1 MPKPISIKVD
11 SKVGEKRLK
20 SLISKAKDFS
30 AVYKEIAK
38 SFYQFQERQFRS
50 GGAEIGGWKPLAKS
64 TLRQKFRLGYPPDI
78 LVRTGRLMRSLA
90 SKTTDTIEEI
100 TSRDLRIGTG
110 IPYAIYH
117 QKGTKKMPARPL
129 IALTQKLLDKWTGL
143 FAEHFEEKS

>member
-1 MPKPISIKVD
+1 MVKISVKVD
-11 SKVGEKRLK
+11 SRIGEKRLR
-20 SLISKAKDFS
+20 SLVLKAQNFS
-30 AVYKEIAK
+30 DVFKGVAK

-64 TLRQKFRLGYPPDI
+64 TLRQKARLGYPSDI

-90 SKTTDTIEEI
+90 SKTTDTVEEI

-110 IPYAIYH
+110 VPYAIYH

-129 IALTQKLLDKWTGL
+129 IALTQKLLDKWTEL
-143 FAEHFEEKS
+143 FAKHFEEKS